1 MCDTGGEMQD
11 EQRSVVRNA
20 FNKETFIFS
29 GTDDPEVARFDV
41 ILGKGG
47 SGGGNALVH
56 VHPFA
61 EERFVVRAGRI
72 KVVVEGREQL
82 VGPGQEAVVPRGK
95 PHFFMNAWDGDTE
108 LTVEF
113 RPPQQHLLFFY
124 NFARLTADRPEW
136 FSKQGDPKFL
146 LIAATLGRFKDHIY
160 LARPPIVVQKIL
172 FAVLAPVARRLGYD
186 FELKPVHG

>member
-1 MCDTGGEMQD
+1 MRD

-29 GTDDPEVARFDV
+29 GKGDPDVARFDV

-56 VHPFA
+56 VHPLA
-61 EERFVVRAGRI
+61 EERFVVRAGQI

-82 VGPGQEAVVPRGK
+82 VGPGQEAVVPLGK
-95 PHFFMNAWDGDTE
+95 PHFFKNAWDGDTE
-108 LTVEF
+108 FTVEF

-160 LARPPIVVQKIL
+160 LARPPIVVQKML
-172 FAVLAPVARRLGYD
+172 FAVLAPIARRLGYE
-186 FELKPVHG
+186 FELKQVHE